1 MKVSSSCYIFQ
12 AAGKRDNDPLF
23 WGDELEYMVVDFDD
37 KERNSMLD
45 VCHDKILTELNM
57 RRSSLCEANDVSFH
71 PEYGRYMLEATP
83 ASPYLNY
90 VELR

>member
-1 MKVSSSCYIFQ
+1 
-12 AAGKRDNDPLF
+12 
-23 WGDELEYMVVDFDD
+23 MVVDFDD

-57 RRSSLCEANDVSFH
+57 EDSSLCEANDVSFH

-90 VELR
+90 VGSYVEVNMQKTCHCRI